1 MDAGADYLSLRAIVE
16 GVTRRWL
23 TLLGSMGA
31 PGTPVPDLSWNTGE
45 LTAHVISVVESFD
58 CYVGTQVGPEY
69 PYDRLTEFNRSRMA
83 RVAERDPA
91 ESARRLE
98 RAMTGFLQRTRQS
111 DPTDPV
117 PWFDGHIVDIST
129 AHAVLA
135 AELLVHGRDLARA
148 RRVSWPIPAAEA
160 RHTIIGMLPAVPA
173 TADPVTAADT
183 DFHARVRLW
192 GSPPFGFRV
201 LGGKV
206 EITDGSDRADV
217 TLWAHPTSFLLAS
230 FGRVSPLR
238 LAMRGRALAWG
249 RRPWLA
255 LTLPRLFRT

>member
-1 MDAGADYLSLRAIVE
+1 MDAGPDYLSLRAIVE

-23 TLLGSMGA
+23 TLLGSME
-31 PGTPVPDLSWNTGE
+31 PPEIPVPDLSWTSGE
-45 LTAHVISVVESFD
+45 LTAHVISVIESFD
-58 CYVGTQVGPEY
+58 DYFGTQVGPEY
-69 PYDRLTEFNRSRMA
+69 PYDRLTEFNRSRLA
-83 RVAERDPA
+83 GVAERDPA

-98 RAMTGFLQRTRQS
+98 RAMAGFLQRTRHS
-111 DPTDPV
+111 DPTDPF
-117 PWFDGHIVDIST
+117 PWFDGHVVDLST

-160 RHTIIGMLPAVPA
+160 RHTTIGMLSAVPA
-173 TADPVTAADT
+173 TADPVIAADA

-192 GSPPFGFRV
+192 GTPPFGIRIRR
-201 LGGKV
+201 GTV
-206 EITDGSDRADV
+206 EMTDGSDHADV
-217 TLWAHPTSFLLAS
+217 TLWAHPASFLLAS

-238 LAMRGRALAWG
+238 LALTGRALAWG